1 MAKIAVI
8 TGLSKR
14 EEEIARLVATGLSN
28 REVAQRLSLNQHT
41 AENHLFRVYEKL
53 GISTRIEL
61 VLYILSRYKDPESA
75 ENITESAFK
84 MGA

>member
-8 TGLSKR
+8 AGLSKR

-41 AENHLFRVYEKL
+41 AENHQFL
-53 GISTRIEL
+53 
-61 VLYILSRYKDPESA
+61 A
-75 ENITESAFK
+75 
-84 MGA
+84 